1 MILPTRELRPESA
14 QAPLREHPL
23 TGPGEA
29 PPLDRLLQ
37 DWRGAFD
44 RVVRYL
50 AALRVGPALR
60 ERHGRQ
66 AVERALR
73 AADGPSAVAD
83 TLDAAEAIL
92 LESWPLDSG
101 SAPEGLQEKFAH
113 WRFSVWQ
120 QGGVPEAVGPI
131 PSPRPLQA
139 TPPLRR
145 GSMVPERYRGRRLGE
160 WRATRAPAGESPR
173 PEDAALAARRGAKPR
188 WRSRGRLRR
197 GLLGLL
203 VVLPSIAAGA
213 FMLQILPGYGTPPLE
228 VILSCFFG
236 ALFGWLSIGFWTALF
251 GFAVLLRGGDRF
263 AITRGEPTEP
273 AAIDPAA
280 RTAIVVPVCDEP
292 VDRVFAGLR
301 AVRSSLAR
309 TGALAHFDFFV
320 LSDSF
325 DPTSWIEEEEAF
337 AAWRREAPGPGG
349 IFYRRRRVRRKRKSG
364 NVADFCRRFG
374 RDYRY
379 MVVLDADSVMSGESL
394 VRLVGL
400 MERNPEV
407 GVIQTAP
414 SVVRG
419 TTLLARIQQFSA
431 RLYGPM
437 FAAGMHYWQLGDS
450 PFWGHNA
457 ILRMAPFMAHC
468 GLPRLS
474 GTPPLGGDIL
484 SHDFVEAALLGRA
497 GWSVWLAFDIE
508 GSYEESPGT
517 LLEEMRRDRRWCQ
530 GNLQHLRLLFTG
542 GVYATHRALFL
553 NGVFAY
559 VSALLWLG
567 FLAASTAEALLWSLR
582 GPDYFPSGRSLF
594 PTWPVW
600 RPEWAVS
607 MVAVVAVVLFLPKLL
622 AVFLALA
629 RRRAAGFGGVGA
641 LLASVLLETLATAL
655 LAPIRMVFYCRFVL
669 LNLAG
674 RAITW
679 RGGED
684 GEEKGETTWRQALR
698 LHGSDSVIASVWALA
713 VYWLHPEAF
722 WWLTPVAAALV
733 LSVPFSVLTS
743 RRSFGDRTRAARLF
757 LTPEERDPPREIR
770 ELESDLAAATAAHAA
785 RPDGFVRA
793 VVDPLTNALHAASL
807 RGPRLLAPRLRA
819 ARRALAVRAPAVG
832 PDALT
837 QDERRLLLSDAVCL
851 RDLHAAVWRLE
862 DADLAERWGISTERP
877 AAG

>member
-1 MILPTRELRPESA
+1 MISPTRDVRPESA
-14 QAPLREHPL
+14 QVPLREHPL
-23 TGPGEA
+23 AAPGEA

-37 DWRGAFD
+37 DWRSAFD

-50 AALRVGPALR
+50 AALHIGGAER
-60 ERHGRQ
+60 ERRGRQ

-83 TLDAAEAIL
+83 ALDAAEAIL

-101 SAPEGLQEKFAH
+101 SAQESPREDFAR
-113 WRFSVWQ
+113 WRFAVWQ
-120 QGGVPEAVGPI
+120 QGGVPDAAAPL
-131 PSPRPLQA
+131 PSPRRLDA
-139 TPPLRR
+139 TPPLCR
-145 GSMVPERYRGRRLGE
+145 GSMIPERYRGRRLGE
-160 WRATRAPAGESPR
+160 WRATRASDGEAPR
-173 PEDAALAARRGAKPR
+173 PEDVALAARRGSKPR
-188 WRSRGRLRR
+188 WRRSGRLRR
-197 GLLGLL
+197 SLLGLL

-213 FMLQILPGYGTPPLE
+213 FMLQILPGHGYPPLE
-228 VILSCFFG
+228 VLLSCFFG

-251 GFAVLLRGGDRF
+251 GFGVLLRGGDRF
-263 AITRGEPTEP
+263 AITRGELAEP
-273 AAIDPAA
+273 ATIDPAV

-309 TGALAHFDFFV
+309 TGALGAFDFFV
-320 LSDSF
+320 LSDSVS
-325 DPTSWIEEEEAF
+325 PAHWIDEEEAF
-337 AAWRREAPGPGG
+337 TAWRREAEGAGG
-349 IFYRRRRVRRKRKSG
+349 IFYRHRRVRRKRKSG

-374 RDYRY
+374 RGYRY
-379 MVVLDADSVMSGESL
+379 LVVLDADSVMSGESL
-394 VRLVGL
+394 LRLVGL

-419 TTLLARIQQFSA
+419 RTLLARIQQFSA

-457 ILRMAPFMAHC
+457 ILRVAPFMAHC

-474 GTPPLGGDIL
+474 GKPPLGGDIL

-553 NGVFAY
+553 NGVFSY
-559 VSALLWLG
+559 VSALLWLS

-600 RPEWAVS
+600 RPEWAAS
-607 MVAVVAVVLFLPKLL
+607 LVAVVAVVLFLPKLL
-622 AVFLALA
+622 AVSLALA
-629 RRRAAGFGGVGA
+629 RRRSAGFGGVGA
-641 LLASVLLETLATAL
+641 LLASVLFETLATAL

-679 RGGED
+679 QGGE
-684 GEEKGETTWRQALR
+684 EEGETSWRQALR

-733 LSVPFSVLTS
+733 LSVPLSVLTS
-743 RRSFGDRTRAARLF
+743 RNSLGDRTRAARLF
-757 LTPEERDPPREIR
+757 LTPEERVPPREIR
-770 ELESDLAAATAAHAA
+770 DLESDLAAASAASAT

-793 VVDPLTNALHAASL
+793 VVDPLTNALHAAFL
-807 RGPRLLAPRLRA
+807 RGPRRLAPRLRSA
-819 ARRALAVRAPAVG
+819 QRALALRASVLG

-837 QDERRLLLSDAVCL
+837 RDERRLLLSDAACL
-851 RDLHAAVWRLE
+851 HDLHAAVWRLD
-862 DADLAERWGISTERP
+862 DADRAMRWGIPAERP